1 MIGITIDYLIING
14 LQKKQIDLDDYR
26 VLFPDGS
33 IKFSGRNELY
43 GTKVFRTVTK
53 IYFNGN
59 EFATLTSSPHEN
71 SIHQDG
77 FCQIQF
83 NNRFLYESLRYF
95 KAIVKDFFNEYSIE
109 PTGLNRLDIALD
121 SQINSGG
128 FNPVLFEIQK
138 HLADNSCIIVGKE
151 KILTFNTS
159 TKANFTGFTLGL
171 RSSDRY
177 LRFYNKS
184 AEMQAK
190 QTKKHIVTW
199 WKNTCNFWNEK
210 NDVWRLEMQL
220 NRRFLKDITD
230 VFRIFD
236 YSFLSS
242 MFQISIEKFFDLRE
256 NLNYSREYR
265 NPKIQIY
272 NKEFLKEYIK
282 TSIYSRTTERV
293 GKGQFYMP
301 IRKNSPVEDQTIN
314 QNKQTIKKMF
324 FRYLKSNQESILPV
338 FFIREIFE
346 INPSY
351 YELEFF
357 SKKRSYWIAEF
368 CSKCGGAFRFDAQK
382 FQFDLEFV
390 KDLDN

>member
-1 MIGITIDYLIING
+1 MKAKHEKRHIT
-14 LQKKQIDLDDYR
+14 K
-26 VLFPDGS
+26 
-33 IKFSGRNELY
+33 
-43 GTKVFRTVTK
+43 
-53 IYFNGN
+53 
-59 EFATLTSSPHEN
+59 
-71 SIHQDG
+71 
-77 FCQIQF
+77 
-83 NNRFLYESLRYF
+83 
-95 KAIVKDFFNEYSIE
+95 
-109 PTGLNRLDIALD
+109 
-121 SQINSGG
+121 
-128 FNPVLFEIQK
+128 
-138 HLADNSCIIVGKE
+138 
-151 KILTFNTS
+151 
-159 TKANFTGFTLGL
+159 
-171 RSSDRY
+171 
-177 LRFYNKS
+177 
-184 AEMQAK
+184 
-190 QTKKHIVTW
+190 W
-199 WKNTCNFWNEK
+199 WKNICNFWDVND
-210 NDVWRLEMQL
+210 DVWRLEMQL

-265 NPKIQIY
+265 NPKIQLY
-272 NKEFLKEYIK
+272 NKEFLKEYIN

-314 QNKQTIKKMF
+314 QNKQTLKKMF
-324 FRYLKSNQESILPV
+324 FRYLKSNQDSILPV

-368 CSKCGGAFRFDAQK
+368 CAKCGGAFRFDAQK